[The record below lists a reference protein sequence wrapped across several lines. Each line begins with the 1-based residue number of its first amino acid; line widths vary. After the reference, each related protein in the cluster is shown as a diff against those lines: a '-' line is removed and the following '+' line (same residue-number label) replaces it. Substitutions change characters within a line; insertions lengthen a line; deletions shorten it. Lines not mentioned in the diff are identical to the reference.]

1 MVLSY
6 ILRLVHKAR
15 SGGPF
20 LYIYRA
26 QTSKNV
32 PKCPN
37 DSDNSDRGQILSE
50 SGLLKGHL
58 IDAVLTGTCPLS
70 SLANPLVTKQK
81 YSQNRDLFIF
91 LVYFKL
97 IVYLCAVNN

>member
-1 MVLSY
+1 M
-6 ILRLVHKAR
+6 
-15 SGGPF
+15 
-20 LYIYRA
+20 YIYRA

-70 SLANPLVTKQK
+70 SFTGLSAELMDDET
-81 YSQNRDLFIF
+81 
-91 LVYFKL
+91 
-97 IVYLCAVNN
+97 